1 MRDDNSRNTIIF
13 FVCAMAV
20 LFAYETFV
28 MAPAEKRRAEQAKAQ
43 AALQQKLHPGVP
55 LAPGAAPQAQYVP
68 REKALA
74 ASPRVPI
81 ETPAVTGSISL
92 KGGRIDDLDLKGY
105 RQTLDPKSPDVKLLS
120 PEGADGAYFAQTGW
134 TGQTVPGLPDANTAW
149 TAPAGPTSAAS
160 DHV

>member
-1 MRDDNSRNTIIF
+1 MKQDPSTRNTIIF

-120 PEGADGAYFAQTGW
+120 PEG
-134 TGQTVPGLPDANTAW
+134 GQ
-149 TAPAGPTSAAS
+149 
-160 DHV
+160 